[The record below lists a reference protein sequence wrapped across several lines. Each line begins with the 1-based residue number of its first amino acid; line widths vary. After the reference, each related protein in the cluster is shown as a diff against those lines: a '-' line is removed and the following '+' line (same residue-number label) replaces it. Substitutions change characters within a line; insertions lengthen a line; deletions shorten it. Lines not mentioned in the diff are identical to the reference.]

1 MEILGLSN
9 PIFEYN
15 IDENLWSLKMAFDGK
30 NQRVTYNVDANTG
43 KILQLKQYDEANKQA
58 SYYNEVPELFADMY
72 KKVFENIGNI
82 SMFNIMPMVDE
93 PQQNQ

>member
-15 IDENLWSLKMAFDGK
+15 KDENLWSLKMAFDGN
-30 NQRVTYNVDANTG
+30 NQKVTYNVDANTG
-43 KILQLKQYDEANKQA
+43 KILQLKQYDEAYKQA

-72 KKVFENIGNI
+72 KKAFENIGNI

>member
-15 IDENLWSLKMAFDGK
+15 KDENLWSLKMAFDGK

>member
-1 MEILGLSN
+1 MEMLGLSN

-15 IDENLWSLKMAFDGK
+15 KDENLWSLKMAFDGK

>member
-15 IDENLWSLKMAFDGK
+15 KDENLWSLKMAFDGK
-30 NQRVTYNVDANTG
+30 NQKVTYNVDANTG

>member
-1 MEILGLSN
+1 MEMFGLSN

-15 IDENLWSLKMAFDGK
+15 KDENLWSLKMAFDGN
-30 NQRVTYNVDANTG
+30 NQKVTYNVDANTG

-72 KKVFENIGNI
+72 KKAFENIGNI

-93 PQQNQ
+93 SQQNQ

>member
-1 MEILGLSN
+1 MEMFGLSN

-15 IDENLWSLKMAFDGK
+15 KDEHLWSLKMAFDGK

-72 KKVFENIGNI
+72 KKLFENIGNI

>member
-15 IDENLWSLKMAFDGK
+15 KDENLWSLKMAFDGK

-82 SMFNIMPMVDE
+82 AMFNIMPMVDE

>member
-15 IDENLWSLKMAFDGK
+15 KDENLWSLKMAFDGK
-30 NQRVTYNVDANTG
+30 TQKVTYNVDANTG

-58 SYYNEVPELFADMY
+58 SYYNEFPELFADMY

-82 SMFNIMPMVDE
+82 SMFNIMPMVD
-93 PQQNQ
+93 

>member
-1 MEILGLSN
+1 MEMFGLSN

-15 IDENLWSLKMAFDGK
+15 KDENLWSLKMAFDGK
-30 NQRVTYNVDANTG
+30 NQKVTYNVDANTG

>member
-1 MEILGLSN
+1 MEMLGLSN

-15 IDENLWSLKMAFDGK
+15 KDENLWSLKMAFDGK

-82 SMFNIMPMVDE
+82 SMFNIMPMVD
-93 PQQNQ
+93 

>member
-1 MEILGLSN
+1 M
-9 PIFEYN
+9 
-15 IDENLWSLKMAFDGK
+15 
-30 NQRVTYNVDANTG
+30 
-43 KILQLKQYDEANKQA
+43 QLRQYDEANKQA

>member
-1 MEILGLSN
+1 MEMLGLSN

-15 IDENLWSLKMAFDGK
+15 KDENLWSLKMAFDGK

-43 KILQLKQYDEANKQA
+43 KILQLKQYDEANRQA

>member
-1 MEILGLSN
+1 MEMFGLSN

-15 IDENLWSLKMAFDGK
+15 KDENLWSLKMAFDGYQK
-30 NQRVTYNVDANTG
+30 VTYNVDANTG

-72 KKVFENIGNI
+72 KKLFENIGNI

>member
-1 MEILGLSN
+1 MEMLGLSN

>member
-1 MEILGLSN
+1 MEMLGLSN

-15 IDENLWSLKMAFDGK
+15 KDENSWSLKIASDGN
-30 NQRVTYNVDANTG
+30 NQKVTYSVDEKTG
-43 KILQLKQYDEANKQA
+43 KILQLRQYDETNKQA

-72 KKVFENIGNI
+72 KKVFENLGNI

>member
-1 MEILGLSN
+1 MFGLSN

-15 IDENLWSLKMAFDGK
+15 KDENLWSLKMAFDGYQK
-30 NQRVTYNVDANTG
+30 VTYNVDANTG

-72 KKVFENIGNI
+72 KKLFENIGNI

>member
-1 MEILGLSN
+1 MEMFGLSN

-15 IDENLWSLKMAFDGK
+15 KDENLWSLKMAFDGYQK
-30 NQRVTYNVDANTG
+30 VTYNVDANTG

-82 SMFNIMPMVDE
+82 SMFNIMPMVD
-93 PQQNQ
+93 

>member
-1 MEILGLSN
+1 MEMLGLLN

-15 IDENLWSLKMAFDGK
+15 KDENLWSLKMAFDGK
-30 NQRVTYNVDANTG
+30 NQKVTYNVDANTG
-43 KILQLKQYDEANKQA
+43 KILQLRQYDETNKQA

>member
-15 IDENLWSLKMAFDGK
+15 KDENLWSLKMAFDGK
-30 NQRVTYNVDANTG
+30 TQKVTYNVYANTG

-82 SMFNIMPMVDE
+82 SMFNIMPMVD
-93 PQQNQ
+93 

>member
-15 IDENLWSLKMAFDGK
+15 KDENLCSLKMAFDGN
-30 NQRVTYNVDANTG
+30 NQKVTYNVDANTA
-43 KILQLKQYDEANKQA
+43 KILQLKQYDETYKQA

-72 KKVFENIGNI
+72 KKAFENIGNI

>member
-1 MEILGLSN
+1 MEMFGLSN

-15 IDENLWSLKMAFDGK
+15 KDENLWSLKMAFDGK